1 MPCCAPLLSLS
12 HWLLLLCPSC
22 SLFLKHLLSS
32 SPQSSG
38 SECPRRVGLGPFAD
52 FLLSTPLGSRSA
64 HMVWFCV
71 GAGHMYKGST
81 PSLWRS
87 RNSVY
92 LFIPEENYSPFILPQ
107 PAAGLLLAQQLEYEL
122 CLPRRARGA
131 ECWWQLSRAWRA
143 FPEGRWV
150 PPQQQRSW
158 QIHAAAPTNLLLP
171 LFCTQGE
178 ICCRGALAVARKERQ
193 ALFSVSV
200 TAQIFKALA

>member
-1 MPCCAPLLSLS
+1 MD
-12 HWLLLLCPSC
+12 WEFSC

-52 FLLSTPLGSRSA
+52 FLLSTPPGSRSA

-71 GAGHMYKGST
+71 GAEHMHKGST

-92 LFIPEENYSPFILPQ
+92 LFIPEESYSPFILPQ

-122 CLPRRARGA
+122 SAFLGGQEGLNADGSSA
-131 ECWWQLSRAWRA
+131 EPGGHSQREGGCHPSSRD
-143 FPEGRWV
+143 PDKSTLL
-150 PPQQQRSW
+150 PPQTSFFLSFVPREGFAAVVLW
-158 QIHAAAPTNLLLP
+158 QCPEKRDRH
-171 LFCTQGE
+171 
-178 ICCRGALAVARKERQ
+178 
-193 ALFSVSV
+193 FSVS
-200 TAQIFKALA
+200 QLQLRYLRRWHKELGHL